1 MKSLNYYKKQKE
13 GVTSMPCDK
22 ALSRRAFLMAGGA
35 AAAIVLN
42 PFPTWAA
49 VRNLMNPVRKLTFFN
64 IHTNEHLCAPYY
76 IKGKYDCKALNAVNY
91 ILRDYRTDEVIDI
104 DRSLLDLLFAIAVK
118 TKSPSGTFE
127 VISGYRSPATNAML
141 RKKSR
146 GVASKSLH
154 MVGKAIDI
162 RLSGYNTRRLRETA
176 VKLKAGGVGFYPKSD
191 FVHVDVGRVR
201 YW

>member
-1 MKSLNYYKKQKE
+1 
-13 GVTSMPCDK
+13 MPCDK
-22 ALSRRAFLMAGGA
+22 ALSRRAFLMAGSA
-35 AAAIVLN
+35 AAAIALN

-49 VRNLMNPVRKLTFFN
+49 VRDLLNPVRKLTFYN
-64 IHTNEHLCAPYY
+64 IHTNEHLCVRYC
-76 IKGKYDCKALNAVNY
+76 IKGKYDPKALNDVNF
-91 ILRDYRTDEVIDI
+91 ILRDYRTGEIIDI
-104 DRSLLDLLFAIAVK
+104 DPSLLDLLFEIAVK
-118 TKSPSGTFE
+118 TRSPSATFE
-127 VISGYRSPATNAML
+127 VISGYRSPATNTML

-176 VKLKAGGVGFYPKSD
+176 VKLRAGGVGFYPKSD

>member
-1 MKSLNYYKKQKE
+1 
-13 GVTSMPCDK
+13 
-22 ALSRRAFLMAGGA
+22 MAGGA

-42 PFPTWAA
+42 PFPAWPA
-49 VRNLMNPVRKLTFFN
+49 VRDLLNPVRHLSFFN
-64 IHTNEHLCAPYY
+64 THTNEHLGVRYY
-76 IKGKYDCKALNAVNY
+76 TKGKYDRKALSAINY
-91 ILRDYRTDEVIDI
+91 ILRDYRTGEIIDI
-104 DRSLLDLLFAIAVK
+104 DRSLLDLLFAISVK
-118 TKSPSGTFE
+118 TRSPSATFE

-141 RKKSR
+141 RGKSR

-154 MVGKAIDI
+154 IVGKAIDI
-162 RLSGYNTRRLRETA
+162 RLSGHNTRRLREIA

>member
-1 MKSLNYYKKQKE
+1 M
-13 GVTSMPCDK
+13 THDK
-22 ALSRRAFLMAGGA
+22 ALSRRGFLMAGGA
-35 AAAIVLN
+35 AAAVVLN
-42 PFPTWAA
+42 PFPGWAA
-49 VRNLMNPVRKLTFFN
+49 VRDLLNPARKLTFFN
-64 IHTNEHLCAPYY
+64 THTNEHLSVRYC
-76 IKGKYDCKALNAVNY
+76 IKGKYDPKALNAINY
-91 ILRDYRTDEVIDI
+91 ILRDYRNGEIIDI

-118 TKSPSGTFE
+118 MRSPSATFE

-141 RKKSR
+141 RKNSR

-162 RLSGYNTRRLRETA
+162 RLSGYNTRRLHETA